1 MSAVLSSALIA
12 ARVNPSVKAAFGA
25 LSARR
30 GLSESALLTLM
41 IRAVLIDNDDPE
53 SAHSVDSTTTTGNRI
68 SVRLRSGDLNRLR
81 HRAAARG
88 VRPARYLTTL
98 VHAHLRADPPLP
110 ALELAALKQAVS
122 ELTALRR
129 RLVGATDNKVVAEA
143 MLPSA
148 ADLAAAIESLRRCVG
163 DLVRANL
170 ISWETDDA

>member
-1 MSAVLSSALIA
+1 MSVVPSSALIA

-25 LSARR
+25 LAMRR

-41 IRAVLIDNDDPE
+41 IRTVFTDNDDPE
-53 SAHSVDSTTTTGNRI
+53 SAHSADSTMTTGDRI

-81 HRAAARG
+81 HRATTRG
-88 VRPARYLTTL
+88 MRPARYLTTL

-110 ALELAALKQAVS
+110 ASELAALKQAVS

-129 RLVGATDNKVVAEA
+129 RLADSSDNGVVPELAP
-143 MLPSA
+143 LSF
-148 ADLAAAIESLRRCVG
+148 ADLAASIESLRRCVA

-170 ISWETDDA
+170 ISWESDDA